1 MKNQRFFNGFMLGLF
16 LGGIIGIIIHD
27 LVIKGIL

>member
-1 MKNQRFFNGFMLGLF
+1 MKNQRFFNGFMLGFF